1 MFKKRVENRN
11 FAKFPRNDPSFVMI
25 LELEVRTHYITHINL
40 VAATES
46 WDLFKEV
53 GVLVDTLKE
62 NYLSSSLK
70 IKNKSIKGLFDMCV

>member
-25 LELEVRTHYITHINL
+25 LELEDSNTHINL
-40 VAATES
+40 VAVTES

-62 NYLSSSLK
+62 NDLSSSLK
-70 IKNKSIKGLFDMCV
+70 IKNKSIKGLFVMCV